1 MNNRE
6 YTALVDAGH
15 FPSDPAVPIDE
26 PFVNGNGAIINLL
39 TEKFTH
45 SAILTTAAGS
55 IRANHYHKTDWHYS
69 YVISGEVEYCWREVG
84 ARTSPNVKVFKQG
97 AMFFTPPM
105 LEHAM
110 VFRKDTVIITFARN
124 ARSEHQTHE
133 DDLVRVELVKK
144 LWNPLNATWDFA
156 YCGLETK

>member
-6 YTALVDAGH
+6 YTALVEAGH

-26 PFVNGNGAIINLL
+26 PFVNENGAIVNLL

-45 SAILTTAAGS
+45 SAILSTPGGS
-55 IRANHYHKTDWHYS
+55 IRANHYHKTDWHYT
-69 YVISGEVEYCWREVG
+69 YVISGEVEYCWRDVG
-84 ARTSPNVKVFKQG
+84 AQTKPRTRVFKQG
-97 AMFFTPPM
+97 TMFFTPPL

-110 VFRKDTVIITFARN
+110 VFHVDTTIITFARN

-133 DDLVRVELVKK
+133 NDLTRVDIVRKI
-144 LWNPLNATWDFA
+144 WNPLRSAWDFEL
-156 YCGLETK
+156 CGT